1 MELFAEKQLEAHHIN
16 QDLAI
21 LYQEFMDKEEG
32 RFDGALALCLVQ
44 T

>member
-1 MELFAEKQLEAHHIN
+1 MELFAEKQLEAP
-16 QDLAI
+16 
-21 LYQEFMDKEEG
+21 YQSGSCDFVSRIYGQEEG